1 MPYEISMSERQ
12 ANGKI
17 EEMGPDCWYRL
28 VRNGNDLK
36 IYISRNGDD
45 WDLRTVFDLREQ
57 VFDIMVPVVLPQ
69 SACYVPK
76 PLVWHSDDEPRPN
89 SAIPIQRNGEDEEDI
104 A

>member
-1 MPYEISMSERQ
+1 MPYEKVMSEKQ
-12 ANGKI
+12 ANEKI

-57 VFDIMVPVVLPQ
+57 AFDIMIPVVLPLPE
-69 SACYVPK
+69 YKPPK
-76 PLVWHSDDEPRPN
+76 GFEVTEHDQLRYL
-89 SAIPIQRNGEDEEDI
+89 GESDEEDI
-104 A
+104 S